1 MPVIDGY
8 LLTKLAQLERE
19 IATLVT
25 RTHRFVAEVN
35 EKIKEVTTAE
45 EEDKI
50 QVREASHLAYGDLQ
64 KIVERLL
71 EIDNDSKKLSR
82 QDRAIC
88 ASLDEVVRRFRV
100 LSDISRE
107 NAQQLGSHAAD
118 FMALGDQAA
127 TFVEDLQSYVDSVN
141 TDVPFI
147 WSAMNAT
154 KMVLQ
159 QKQDREEELCSQ
171 EQSAQNSRDV
181 STHLLDRTCPNS
193 PR

>member
-88 ASLDEVVRRFRV
+88 ASLDGVVRRFRV

-107 NAQQLGSHAAD
+107 N